1 MYKMI
6 AIDLDGTLL
15 NSNGEVSEKNKQ
27 AIKQAINKG
36 IEVVL
41 CSGRVRSSIENIA
54 NEIGATNYLIAGNG
68 AEVYDIKNKKI
79 LYQKNIDKQRLL
91 EVAKFCEEN
100 SIFYSV
106 HAENSIITSGIR
118 HNVLVH
124 NSENK
129 NKAIE
134 KRTNINITENVY
146 EYLKNSENTGF
157 SKITIC
163 DGTPVIFKGI
173 LEKLRKIKDV
183 EVLEVAHMSNKIV
196 DIENQKHELQYYYTE
211 VTAQNV
217 NKWNAINE
225 LITKLNINKE
235 EVATI
240 GDNINDKE
248 MLENAGLGIV
258 MGNSAPYIREFGKVV
273 VHDNNHDGVA
283 EAVTHYCLTKCGKQ

>member
-1 MYKMI
+1 MYKII

-15 NSNGEVSEKNKQ
+15 NSNGEVSENNKK
-27 AIKQAINKG
+27 AIKQAIESG

-54 NEIGATNYLIAGNG
+54 NEIGANNYLIAGNG

-79 LYQKNIDKQRLL
+79 LYQKNISKQRVL
-91 EVAKFCEEN
+91 EITKFCEEN

-106 HAENSIITSGIR
+106 HAENSIVTNAIK

-124 NSENK
+124 NSENRK
-129 NKAIE
+129 KPLE

-146 EYLKNSENTGF
+146 EYIKNSSLDSF

-163 DGTPVIFKGI
+163 DNTHVIFNGI
-173 LEKLRKIKDV
+173 LEKLHKIKDV

-196 DIENQKHELQYYYTE
+196 EIENQKHEIQYYYTE
-211 VTAQNV
+211 VTAKNV

-225 LITKLNINKE
+225 LITKLKINKE
-235 EVATI
+235 EVVTI

-258 MGNSAPYIREFGKVV
+258 MGNSAPYIRKFGKIVV
-273 VHDNNHDGVA
+273 NDNNHDGVA
-283 EAVTHYCLTKCGKQ
+283 EAVIHHCLAKCGKQ